1 MENPPDITPIDKKYP
16 RQKQGKVHSLDKV
29 CNGAVRLSYRWSC
42 GRSFLTTRAMTEN
55 IKMAIEPSNIV
66 LFVE

>member
-1 MENPPDITPIDKKYP
+1 MENPPYVIPIDIKYP
-16 RQKQGKVHSLDKV
+16 RQKQGEK
-29 CNGAVRLSYRWSC
+29 W
-42 GRSFLTTRAMTEN
+42 AMTEN